1 MIDGKVCNALT
12 SFKKELGL
20 IVDKPKP
27 GYGSTNDGNT
37 ARRFFENSRIS
48 AAITGVE
55 ENIIHR
61 FYIILQVISSG
72 HVINQEGF
80 KQYTL
85 ETARQFV
92 QLYSWYYM
100 PTSVHKLLIHGT
112 EIIAS
117 SLLPIG
123 QMSEDA
129 QESCHKY
136 FKIFREDFSRKYSRT
151 KTMDDIFSRFLVSS
165 DPYLSS
171 CRQLPLKQLRS
182 LSSDAITLLL
192 PPTVRHGKIA
202 DKEEIVSTSEDSTD
216 ATNEDF
222 SSDDDNFLF

>member
-1 MIDGKVCNALT
+1 MYNYI
-12 SFKKELGL
+12 LG
-20 IVDKPKP
+20 
-27 GYGSTNDGNT
+27 
-37 ARRFFENSRIS
+37 
-48 AAITGVE
+48 
-55 ENIIHR
+55 IIC
-61 FYIILQVISSG
+61 LP
-72 HVINQEGF
+72 
-80 KQYTL
+80 QY
-85 ETARQFV
+85 
-92 QLYSWYYM
+92 
-100 PTSVHKLLIHGT
+100 TSVHKLLIHGT

-129 QESCHKY
+129 QGSCHKY
-136 FKIFREDFSRKYSRT
+136 FKKFREDFSRKYSRT

-182 LSSDAITLLL
+182 LSLDAITLLL
-192 PPTVRHGKIA
+192 SPTTRHGKIA

-216 ATNEDF
+216 ATNEDL